1 MYMAYTSNP
10 HLPKLRM
17 KTVLLVRHGWSI
29 RRAARYTGVHPSTV
43 LRWVRRAPPDGR
55 FVIPTK
61 SSRPHHHP
69 TEIPRTIIEQIRNTR
84 LARGRCAEVVHA
96 ELAQAGTVVSLS
108 SVKRTL
114 TREGLV
120 KQRDPRK
127 RWHTSPPRPE
137 VVKPGDLVEV
147 DTVHVVPRGGKRFYV
162 YTLIDVMSRWAH
174 AKTVSRINT
183 QQSLRFLREAQACAP
198 FRFSTL
204 QSDHGS
210 EFSTSFSDRSHLVH
224 RHSRVRQ
231 PNDNGH
237 LERFNRT
244 LQDECFG
251 EHYPEPRL
259 YQRALRVYLPYYNTE
274 RLHLGLNLKTPSQ
287 VLRRS

>member
-1 MYMAYTSNP
+1 M
-10 HLPKLRM
+10 
-17 KTVLLVRHGWSI
+17 I
-29 RRAARYTGVHPSTV
+29 R
-43 LRWVRRAPPDGR
+43 
-55 FVIPTK
+55 TK
-61 SSRPHHHP
+61 
-69 TEIPRTIIEQIRNTR
+69 R
-84 LARGRCAEVVHA
+84 LARGRCAEVIQA

-114 TREGLV
+114 KREGLL
-120 KQRDPRK
+120 KRRSPWK
-127 RWHTSPPRPE
+127 RWHQSLPRPAPE
-137 VVKPGDLVEV
+137 NPGDLVEV
-147 DTVHVVPRGGKRFYV
+147 DTMHIQPQQEERFYV
-162 YTLIDVMSRWAH
+162 YTLIDVCSRWAF
-174 AKTVSRINT
+174 AKVVRRINT
-183 QQSLRFLREAQACAP
+183 RMSLRFLREAQNQAS
-198 FRFSTL
+198 FSFQTL

-210 EFSTSFSDRSHLVH
+210 EFSVSFSDRSRLAH

-251 EHYPEPRL
+251 EGFPDL
-259 YQRALRVYLPYYNTE
+259 LIYQRALRAYLPYYNTE

>member
-10 HLPKLRM
+10 HLPRLRM

-43 LRWVRRAPPDGR
+43 MRWLRRAPPDGR
-55 FVIPTK
+55 LVIATK

-69 TEIPRTIIEQIRNTR
+69 RELSRTMVAMIRAKR
-84 LARGRCAEVVHA
+84 LARGRCAEVIHQ
-96 ELAQAGTVVSLS
+96 ELRNDGVIVSLS

-114 TREGLV
+114 QREGLL
-120 KQRDPRK
+120 KRRSPWK
-127 RWHTSPPRPE
+127 RWHTSPARPQA
-137 VVKPGDLVEV
+137 VKPGDLVEM
-147 DTVHVVPRGGKRFYV
+147 DTVHVLPRGGERFYV
-162 YTLIDVMSRWAH
+162 YTLIDVVSRWAH

-183 QQSLRFLREAQACAP
+183 RQSLRFLREAQARAP
-198 FRFSTL
+198 FRFVTL

-251 EHYPEPRL
+251 DRYPESRS
-259 YQRALRVYLPYYNTE
+259 YQRALQSYLPYYNTE